1 MAREIF
7 KKCEKSI
14 DDHEYGTLPEYWNES
29 KYQQI
34 VYLANVAME
43 EYYFDEDYHV
53 FDKEYA
59 IELYK
64 KAEFYVSKYNIDS
77 EKLVN
82 SLANFDEKWS
92 KNVKKGKYGTQ
103 G

>member
-1 MAREIF
+1 MNDKEKAREIF

-14 DDHEYGTLPEYWNES
+14 DDHEYATSSEYWNEN

-34 VYLANVAME
+34 VYLANVAMD
-43 EYYFDEDYHV
+43 EYYFDGDNYV

-64 KAEFYVSKYNIDS
+64 KAEFYVSKYKINCG
-77 EKLVN
+77 
-82 SLANFDEKWS
+82 F
-92 KNVKKGKYGTQ
+92 KKSYR
-103 G
+103 